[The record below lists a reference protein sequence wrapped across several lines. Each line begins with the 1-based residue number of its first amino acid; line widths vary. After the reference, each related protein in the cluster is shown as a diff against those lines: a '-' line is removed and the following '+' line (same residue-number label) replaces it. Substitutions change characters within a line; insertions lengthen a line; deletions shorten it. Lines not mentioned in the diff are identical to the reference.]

1 MKPSSSATAHEP
13 GSDYIVNLNVG
24 GRIFAT
30 SCNTLSWIPDT
41 FFTSLL
47 SGRMG
52 SVRDASGAIFIDR
65 DPDVFRVI
73 LNYLRTKQ
81 VDLGGFKVETLKH
94 EALFFGLTPLIRRLT
109 LCEELTSTSCG
120 SVYFCGMIPPPDLP
134 SDSLPIEKSRS
145 PMYSQ
150 ASESSSNDL
159 KSKGNAS
166 PRHRGHAKK
175 QSTDMSR
182 YIRNELA
189 ELAKSKSPPDRETEP
204 LKVRM
209 IRAHICSIVVA
220 YSYFVCVYRVTEWNT
235 FILLWKSPRTRT
247 FVSHI
252 AVNTKIAA
260 TVAERLVA
268 VSFHDETIGLWHIDD
283 EGKAEKKGLFS
294 MNVSID
300 NLFFVGTQM
309 VALSRTGKVGIWHSA
324 TQNWQA
330 QDVQPISCYDTAGS
344 SLILGCAN
352 GSMNHIDM
360 QKFPLRMKDNDLL
373 VTELFR
379 DPNGETITSL
389 SVFLTP
395 KTSACGNWIEIAY
408 GTSNGVVNLILQHPE
423 TAGHQPVLFQSY
435 NIHNSPVVRVSLN
448 TAHLI
453 SVCSEYNHV
462 RSWNV
467 TRFRGMIN
475 TQPGTVP
482 LASFKVLTLDSTDE
496 TTDKQYNHPG
506 PYGDQDSE
514 QVLVQRIIPNA
525 QKLFVRLASTGERIC
540 TVDSV
545 EDSPITAFCVHE
557 LDGQKLGSRLRKYLF
572 CGNANGSVQVWDL
585 TSALDQFHL
594 KNGSNPQQQVNP
606 PAAANQ
612 ADLIKAQFGTP
623 STRTVISLSNYSGG
637 PSPQELLDVI
647 DDNDICCST
656 PSLSRCPSAVLT

>member
-1 MKPSSSATAHEP
+1 MAQSPCTSSSSFSNEP
-13 GSDYIVNLNVG
+13 GADYIVNLNVG

-30 SCNTLSWIPDT
+30 SCNTLSWIPDS

-47 SGRMG
+47 SGRMN

-81 VDLGGFKVETLKH
+81 VDLGGLKVATLKH

-109 LCEELTSTSCG
+109 LCEELSSTSCG
-120 SVYFCGMIPPPDLP
+120 SVYFCGMIPPPDMPLENLP
-134 SDSLPIEKSRS
+134 NEKSRS
-145 PMYSQ
+145 PMYS
-150 ASESSSNDL
+150 ESND
-159 KSKGNAS
+159 SKKPSGGS
-166 PRHRGHAKK
+166 PRHRVHSKK
-175 QSTDMSR
+175 QSSDMSK
-182 YIRNELA
+182 YIKNELT
-189 ELAKSKSPPDRETEP
+189 ELAKSKSLPDRDTEP

-235 FILLWKSPRTRT
+235 YILLWKSPRTRT
-247 FVSHI
+247 YVTHI

-268 VSFHDETIGLWHIDD
+268 VAFADDTIGLWHIDD
-283 EGKAEKKGLFS
+283 EGKTEKKGLFS

-309 VALSRTGKVGIWHSA
+309 VALSKTGKVGIWHSA

-379 DPNGETITSL
+379 DPNGDTITSL

-514 QVLVQRIIPNA
+514 QVLVQRVIPNA

-557 LDGQKLGSRLRKYLF
+557 LDGQKLGSRLRKHLF
-572 CGNANGSVQVWDL
+572 CGNGNGSVQVWDL

-594 KNGSNPQQQVNP
+594 KNGSNPGHQVNP

-612 ADLIKAQFGTP
+612 ADLIKNQFAQSP
-623 STRTVISLSNYSGG
+623 RSLISLSNYSGG
-637 PSPQELLDVI
+637 PTPQELLDVI

-656 PSLSRCPSAVLT
+656 PALSRCPSTAFQ

>member
-1 MKPSSSATAHEP
+1 MAQPCSSTSFSNEP

-30 SCNTLSWIPDT
+30 SCNTLSWIPDS

-47 SGRMG
+47 SGRMN
-52 SVRDASGAIFIDR
+52 SVRDVSGAIFIDR

-81 VDLGGFKVETLKH
+81 VDLGGLKVSTLKH

-109 LCEELTSTSCG
+109 LCEELSSTSCG
-120 SVYFCGMIPPPDLP
+120 SVYFCGMIPPPDMPVEALP
-134 SDSLPIEKSRS
+134 NEKSRS
-145 PMYSQ
+145 PMYSN
-150 ASESSSNDL
+150 SSDSND
-159 KSKGNAS
+159 SKNKTNGS
-166 PRHRGHAKK
+166 PRHRVHSKK
-175 QSTDMSR
+175 QSSDMSR
-182 YIRNELA
+182 YVSFFRSSFNTLNKFQIKNELS
-189 ELAKSKSPPDRETEP
+189 ELAKSKSLLDRDTEP

-235 FILLWKSPRTRT
+235 YVLLWKSPRTRT
-247 FVSHI
+247 YVTHI
-252 AVNTKIAA
+252 AVNTKISA
-260 TVAERLVA
+260 TVAERFVA
-268 VSFHDETIGLWHIDD
+268 VAFQDDTIGLWHIDD
-283 EGKAEKKGLFS
+283 EGKTEKKGECC
-294 MNVSID
+294 II
-300 NLFFVGTQM
+300 T
-309 VALSRTGKVGIWHSA
+309 
-324 TQNWQA
+324 
-330 QDVQPISCYDTAGS
+330 PISCYDTAGS

-379 DPNGETITSL
+379 DPNGDTITSL

-514 QVLVQRIIPNA
+514 QVLVQRLIPNA

-557 LDGQKLGSRLRKYLF
+557 LDGQKLGSRLRKHLF
-572 CGNANGSVQVWDL
+572 CGNGNGSVQVWDL

-594 KNGSNPQQQVNP
+594 KNGSNPGHQQVNP

-612 ADLIKAQFGTP
+612 AELIKSQLAQSP
-623 STRTVISLSNYSGG
+623 RSLINLSNYSGG
-637 PSPQELLDVI
+637 PTPQELLDVI

-656 PSLSRCPSAVLT
+656 PSLSRCPSAAFQ